1 MPSSLCGSRKNS
13 MTSLGSLGSFHS
25 YDISD
30 LTKSVPITP
39 TNDYRRT
46 FSFGDMKKD
55 LSDTISIGSRLDY
68 DDDDH
73 MAEGVYNTKTLL

>member
-1 MPSSLCGSRKNS
+1 MPGSLCGSARNS

-46 FSFGDMKKD
+46 FSFGDLKKD
-55 LSDTISIGSRLDY
+55 PDTISIGSRLDY

-73 MAEGVYNTKTLL
+73 MAEGVDNTKTLL